1 MLKAARRFGQLALV
15 SRGQRGT
22 TRCHRNDSAVI
33 AQPTLDQKIG
43 ALKPKVP
50 DEFSR
55 DVLDGARHALADTEN
70 PLRYNFFST
79 AIRILLEHIMDTLAP
94 NDEVPR
100 SKWFKPETASGRPT
114 RGQRIVFA

>member
-1 MLKAARRFGQLALV
+1 
-15 SRGQRGT
+15 
-22 TRCHRNDSAVI
+22 VI

-70 PLRYNFFST
+70 PLRYNCFST

-100 SKWFKPETASGRPT
+100 SKWFTPETASGRPT